1 MATRKKPE
9 TGEVEGLALVDI
21 PAIGAQCGQ
30 WLTLPAEQAKSLAEA
45 GEFDP
50 KALKP

>member
-9 TGEVEGLALVDI
+9 TGEVEGLALVDT
-21 PAIGAQCGQ
+21 PYAKCGE
-30 WLTLPAEQAKSLAEA
+30 WVSLPADVAKALEAA

-50 KALKP
+50 KATKPE